1 MENLLSIC
9 CKLCFKAFTTYQ
21 KLFVHERNKH
31 SHNKTIPHFY
41 SLPRPTSEQMSQYI
55 NSFIILIKKKLGFSR
70 HAIGKKR
77 FSIETF
83 PENIFVYLFKDEEKF
98 KYSPAKH
105 KYQCYVLLEDYE
117 NTYQVKFIWSQTVL
131 LENNRKF
138 TLGRMTCNFITDSGE
153 FQENNI
159 NQTPTPNSQFSIFQE
174 DTSSLSNNLKQPV
187 KKKFRYI
194 LPRPLQDMNQSK

>member
-1 MENLLSIC
+1 MSNQLSIC

-41 SLPRPTSEQMSQYI
+41 SLSRPSSEQMFYYI
-55 NSFIILIKKKLGFSR
+55 NSFIVLIKKKLGFSR

-77 FSIETF
+77 FSIEKF

-105 KYQCYVLLEDYE
+105 K
-117 NTYQVKFIWSQTVL
+117 
-131 LENNRKF
+131 
-138 TLGRMTCNFITDSGE
+138 
-153 FQENNI
+153 
-159 NQTPTPNSQFSIFQE
+159 
-174 DTSSLSNNLKQPV
+174 
-187 KKKFRYI
+187 
-194 LPRPLQDMNQSK
+194 